1 MKNIKYIALSFL
13 ALGILSCENETVR
26 DLRERNN
33 PTEEPLPD
41 LTAGSADFSNFVAVG
56 ASFTA
61 GFTDNGLFIA
71 SQQNSFPNL
80 MADKFA
86 NAGGGTFIQPLM
98 NDNFGGLT
106 LGGNRIAQPRLVFGG
121 AGPVPLEAVI
131 GPVTVSTDIT
141 NNPTGPF
148 NNLGIPGAKS
158 FHLLAPGYGNIQNL
172 PNANPYAVRVT
183 GNAPNASILDLA
195 MAQSP
200 SFFTLSE
207 IGGNDVLGYAT
218 SGGDGTNSITPT
230 ATFDASLNALVAGM
244 TANGAKGAI
253 GNLPNITSLSHFT
266 TVPFNPLDP
275 SNPDFGPLIPTL
287 NSLFGALNG
296 VYAFLESQGA
306 ITDAAKRS
314 VVFATDAA
322 NAVVIVDENLTNIS
336 TLITQTLLAN
346 PGFPAFL
353 AQFGLPA
360 AAAPQVA
367 GLLGIVYG
375 QSRQATAD
383 DLFVLPSSSVIG
395 TVNADFFA
403 FLQSQGLPPAV
414 AGQFSVEGVTL
425 PLADKWALLPE
436 EQAEIATATQAYNAT
451 ISAAASSNGIALV
464 DLNSILVEASTTGIL
479 FDEYNLNTDLVFGG
493 LVSLDGIHLTA
504 RGYALMANAFL
515 QAIDA
520 TYGSNF
526 EASGN
531 LTKAGDFPT
540 NYSPLLQ

>member
-13 ALGILSCENETVR
+13 AFGILSCENETVR

-395 TVNADFFA
+395 TVNANFFA